1 MHASE
6 PEGSKNLPIPIKP
19 EEPDLVDAEFSQ
31 LPDETEFTQLPKPPS
46 RQYWPHVLAACVIA
60 AGIYW
65 LFFSAPSSEVGT
77 ATTPAVA
84 GWDQLGSCIS
94 VASLDGMRQLSLY
107 GNGGATLSDDTPQKD
122 DTAAKARSVDGYWRF
137 NEGSKRYTVT
147 FKDENTSYLLV
158 TSDRAPVCM
167 LIKGDIGAADLRE
180 SWFFST
186 AVEDDPRD
194 YEMPEPR

>member
-1 MHASE
+1 MYLQRAGRLWPCQPIIPE
-6 PEGSKNLPIPIKP
+6 PEGSELYDTALALKVL
-19 EEPDLVDAEFSQ
+19 EPGGA
-31 LPDETEFTQLPKPPS
+31 
-46 RQYWPHVLAACVIA
+46 RQSSFHLTCK
-60 AGIYW
+60 
-65 LFFSAPSSEVGT
+65 SSEVGT

-107 GNGGATLSDDTPQKD
+107 GNGGATLSDDTSQKD
-122 DTAAKARSVDGYWRF
+122 DTAAKARSIDGYWRF

-180 SWFFST
+180 SWFSST
-186 AVEDDPRD
+186 AVEGDPRD